1 MKLQKKS
8 LFNRKEYTIAAQHTF
23 VYQDREIPY
32 YHFIYKKNFTEIIG
46 KRQKGRRRN
55 YFSDG
60 TYLPQYIGEETKK
73 QFNFENNDFV
83 TFDKAMIVIIH
94 AFDDIRILR
103 DLDNYHYKPFID
115 VIRKLQIVSDDSWQ
129 EVALNTIG
137 ILEEE
142 ERIEIF
148 VVPFSYYPE
157 FINSNNRL
165 KTLFNEDINVER
177 FISFQQRQDELNDT
191 LKYLV

>member
-1 MKLQKKS
+1 MKIKKKS
-8 LFNRKEYTIAAQHTF
+8 LFDKRDYAVEVQNTF
-23 VYQDREIPY
+23 MYQVNEIPY
-32 YHFIYKKNFTEIIG
+32 YKFIYKRNLIDIIL
-46 KRQKGRRRN
+46 KKQKGRRY

-94 AFDDIRILR
+94 AFDDIRIPR